1 MIVSAYADL
10 ETDLASG
17 RLAEVIADI
26 AEEAA
31 RLILPYWRADTAV
44 ETKADASP

>member
-1 MIVSAYADL
+1 MTVSAYADL

-26 AEEAA
+26 AEAAAGLASRAA
-31 RLILPYWRADTAV
+31 RETAPP
-44 ETKADASP
+44 SSR